1 MTNAPLS
8 SDRRLATGFPLGCS
22 SEFRAHAQANSN
34 GLARVGGLSMNT
46 SLVAADP
53 VTHLK
58 VVTVAL
64 LAGMLVI
71 LVGFFANGSA
81 LEKPGLRT
89 VVKASTLSVHANSG
103 ASTVR

>member
-1 MTNAPLS
+1 
-8 SDRRLATGFPLGCS
+8 
-22 SEFRAHAQANSN
+22 
-34 GLARVGGLSMNT
+34 MNT

-58 VVTVAL
+58 VVAVAL
-64 LAGMLVI
+64 VAAMLVI

-103 ASTVR
+103 ASDRALILEF

>member
-1 MTNAPLS
+1 
-8 SDRRLATGFPLGCS
+8 
-22 SEFRAHAQANSN
+22 
-34 GLARVGGLSMNT
+34 MNT